1 MNKATILTAFT
12 QIPENSTV
20 LKDASVTKEM
30 ALDVIEIINN
40 FIIGAE
46 KKNIQV
52 PTKGFPL
59 PKIDVHDPAEPL
71 KSYVV
76 KAKLL
81 LQRS

>member
-1 MNKATILTAFT
+1 M
-12 QIPENSTV
+12 
-20 LKDASVTKEM
+20 D
-30 ALDVIEIINN
+30 LDVIEIINN

-59 PKIDVHDPAEPL
+59 PKIDVHDPVEPL

-76 KAKLL
+76 KAK
-81 LQRS
+81 